1 MREIVDKDR
10 VDRFMQEVGRA
21 ARRHVRIYL
30 VGGTTAVLFGWRA
43 TTIDLDLVMRPEDET
58 ILRAI
63 LSLKET
69 LHLNVELASPADFIP
84 VPEGW
89 EGRST
94 YITTVGKVSFYH
106 YDLYAQAVAK
116 VERGHQQDLADVQE
130 MLSRGLI
137 DAAKAREYFDRLA
150 PELYRFPSIHAPSF
164 REAVEEVFGA
174 ADNADER
181 GYE

>member
-1 MREIVDKDR
+1 MREVVDKDR
-10 VDRFMQEVGRA
+10 IDRFMQEVGRA

-43 TTIDLDLVMRPEDET
+43 TTIDVDLVMRPEDET
-58 ILRAI
+58 LLRTI
-63 LSLKET
+63 ISLKET

-89 EGRST
+89 EDRST
-94 YITTVGKVSFYH
+94 HITTVAKVSFYH

-150 PELYRFPSIHAPSF
+150 PDLYRFPSIHAPSF
-164 REAVEEVFGA
+164 RAAVEAAFG
-174 ADNADER
+174 
-181 GYE
+181 